1 MGFSRQEYCSGV
13 PCLSPGDLPDPGI
26 KPASLNVSCTGR
38 QVFTT
43 NATREVHLLQYQDF
57 SQQGFPSPPAA
68 IHLCLPGQRPCL
80 QTPQGCSSNSASG
93 LSCASRTANPPPNIL
108 AQPTWLF
115 PLDCRSSPVPTNVF
129 PGSFSDFILRNP
141 GHNTRS
147 RAAMDPETQTGVCLQ
162 TDRAGMWARYQNL
175 PRELILLPLTHTQVT
190 SVLLEVYFSIYFK
203 IHILPQGAPST

>member
-1 MGFSRQEYCSGV
+1 MGCHALLQGIFLTQGSNPRLLTSPALAGRSLPLMPPGKSIYFSTKIFPSKGSHRHPLPFICV
-13 PCLSPGDLPDPGI
+13 CLDSVHVSRLLRAALLI
-26 KPASLNVSCTGR
+26 QLPASRVPHARPTHPQTSL
-38 QVFTT
+38 
-43 NATREVHLLQYQDF
+43 
-57 SQQGFPSPPAA
+57 PSPP
-68 IHLCLPGQRPCL
+68 
-80 QTPQGCSSNSASG
+80 GCS
-93 LSCASRTANPPPNIL
+93 
-108 AQPTWLF
+108 